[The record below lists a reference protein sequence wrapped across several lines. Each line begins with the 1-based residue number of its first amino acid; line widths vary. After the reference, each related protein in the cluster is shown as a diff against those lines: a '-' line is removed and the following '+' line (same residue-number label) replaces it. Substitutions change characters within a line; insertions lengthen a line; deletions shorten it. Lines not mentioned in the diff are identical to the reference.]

1 MADTNLTIDAAL
13 GVAMLL
19 GRFVPIVLVLALAG
33 SFAAQAPVP
42 ESSGTLPTHR
52 PQFVGMLVAITVI
65 VSALTFFP
73 VLTLGPL
80 AEGIH

>member
-1 MADTNLTIDAAL
+1 
-13 GVAMLL
+13 VVMLL

-33 SFAAQAPVP
+33 SFAAQDPVP
-42 ESSGTLPTHR
+42 ETVGTLPTHR

-65 VSALTFFP
+65 VTALTFFP

-80 AEGIH
+80 AEGIR